1 METSRRPEAAA
12 PRSRGILVWVLQT
25 EQPPKRGLISLRT
38 SYKNY
43 ILNLIGFSN
52 EAKNDILCSSGVYS
66 KNVKMAQ
73 YLKIYN
79 LSLNDQINR
88 YRKVFVMNPGTIPK
102 KNSYR
107 IQSNSLNMKKTTT
120 NLKQILF

>member
-1 METSRRPEAAA
+1 
-12 PRSRGILVWVLQT
+12 
-25 EQPPKRGLISLRT
+25 
-38 SYKNY
+38 
-43 ILNLIGFSN
+43 
-52 EAKNDILCSSGVYS
+52 
-66 KNVKMAQ
+66 MAQ

-88 YRKVFVMNPGTIPK
+88 YRKVFIMNPGTIPK

-107 IQSNSLNMKKTTT
+107 IQSNSLNMKKTTK

>member
-1 METSRRPEAAA
+1 MEKYCR
-12 PRSRGILVWVLQT
+12 
-25 EQPPKRGLISLRT
+25 LISLRT

-43 ILNLIGFSN
+43 ILNLIGLSN
-52 EAKNDILCSSGVYS
+52 EAKDDILWPSRVYS

-73 YLKIYN
+73 YLKIYT

-88 YRKVFVMNPGTIPK
+88 YRKGFIMNPGTIPK

-107 IQSNSLNMKKTTT
+107 IQRNSLNMKKTTK